1 MNSTQGGGGC
11 LRQDATLERPSNGH
25 LAQLSFKDT
34 IFYRAFSKINA
45 FSIFCPCG
53 GFTLAEVLITLGII
67 GIVAAM
73 TMPVLVEK
81 HKKQVFVTKIKYA
94 YTIIANAFLSAKA
107 DYGDPTEWDW
117 GTEFTDENTERIIK
131 TYFSPYLSK
140 TEEGLTHKNHYYY
153 IKLKN
158 GVTLTLG
165 LDGCSDQ
172 DTCSE
177 IYVNTIYIMASL
189 NGNTSY
195 ILDKSRD
202 YSREDAV
209 MRFTKHSKGLLY
221 FNWGGK
227 MRENVINH
235 EEYGCNSRIPKNK
248 RLNCGQLIFL
258 DGWQIKDDYPW

>member
-1 MNSTQGGGGC
+1 
-11 LRQDATLERPSNGH
+11 
-25 LAQLSFKDT
+25 
-34 IFYRAFSKINA
+34 
-45 FSIFCPCG
+45 
-53 GFTLAEVLITLGII
+53 
-67 GIVAAM
+67 M